1 MVVTLKDKNSRI
13 PIFHKK
19 SLSERLKYVETFANL
34 THQEVKEL
42 ESGTSL
48 PIPLAEKMSEN
59 VISVMSLPF
68 GVATNFMINGQ
79 DYLIPMVT
87 EEPSVIAAASH
98 GAKLAREAGG
108 FTTSGGLPL
117 MTGQILLANISNPA
131 HALKALNSKKQEFLA
146 IANLLDPILLEHG
159 GGAIDLTA
167 QELILNKELCLSLQL
182 SVNVGDAMGANIVNT
197 MTEYL
202 APLIQ
207 KVCGGQI
214 RLCIVSNFS
223 PERLV
228 QATAIWKKE
237 ALETQTVA
245 AIIQASDF
253 AAADIYRAVTHNKGI
268 MNGVIAVALATGN
281 DTRAIEAGAHG
292 YAAHT
297 GRYQP
302 LSWYKQNEAGDLV
315 GHLAIPLPVAT
326 VGGITKSHPT
336 ACLARKILG
345 ITNAQELASVIAAVG
360 LAQNFAALRAL
371 VTEGIQHGHM
381 RLHSQNIAIT
391 AGATGQAIEAI
402 ASQMIS
408 EKNISVAHARTLLTK
423 RSL

>member
-1 MVVTLKDKNSRI
+1 MVTLKDKNSRI
-13 PIFHKK
+13 PAFHKK

-34 THQEVKEL
+34 THQEIKEL
-42 ESGTSL
+42 ESGASL

-98 GAKLAREAGG
+98 GAKLARNADG
-108 FTTSGGLPL
+108 FTTSCGYPL
-117 MTGQILLANISNPA
+117 MIGQILLANISNSA
-131 HALKALNSKKQEFLA
+131 NALEALNNKKRELLA
-146 IANLLDPILLEHG
+146 LANQLDPILLEHG
-159 GGAIDLTA
+159 GGAVDLTA
-167 QELILNKELCLSLQL
+167 QELVLNKDLCLSIKLH
-182 SVNVGDAMGANIVNT
+182 VNVGDAMGANIVNT
-197 MTEYL
+197 MTEFI

-207 KVCGGQI
+207 KVCGGLV

-223 PERLV
+223 PDRLV
-228 QATAIWKKE
+228 HVTGTWDQ
-237 ALETQTVA
+237 ETLGLPTID
-245 AIIQASDF
+245 AIIQASAF

-292 YAAHT
+292 YAALT

-302 LSWYKQNEAGDLV
+302 LSWYEKNEAGDLV
-315 GHLAIPLPVAT
+315 GHLAMPLPIAT

-336 ACLARKILG
+336 ACIARKILT
-345 ITNAQELASVIAAVG
+345 ITSAQELAGVTAAVG

-391 AGATGQAIEAI
+391 AGATGQAIDNI
-402 ASQMIS
+402 AHQMIT
-408 EKNISVAHARTLLTK
+408 KKKISVAHARTLLTK
-423 RSL
+423 GSL

>member
-1 MVVTLKDKNSRI
+1 MKDINSRI
-13 PIFHKK
+13 PAFHKK
-19 SLSERLKYVETFANL
+19 SLNERLKYVETFANL
-34 THQEVKEL
+34 THQEIKEL

-48 PIPLAEKMSEN
+48 PIHLAEKMIEN

-98 GAKLAREAGG
+98 GAKLARNAGG
-108 FTTSGGLPL
+108 FTTSSGLPL
-117 MTGQILLANISNPA
+117 MTGQILLANISNSA
-131 HALKALNSKKQEFLA
+131 NALEALNNKKSEFLA
-146 IANLLDPILLEHG
+146 LANQLDPILLEHG

-167 QELILNKELCLSLQL
+167 QELVLNTDLCLSIKL
-182 SVNVGDAMGANIVNT
+182 SVNVGDAMGANVVNT
-197 MTEYL
+197 MAEYL

-207 KVCGGQI
+207 KVCGGQV

-228 QATAIWKKE
+228 RATATWKKE
-237 ALETQTVA
+237 TLETQTVA

-253 AAADIYRAVTHNKGI
+253 AAANIYRAVTHNKGI

-297 GRYQP
+297 DRYQP
-302 LSWYKQNEAGDLV
+302 LSWYEQNEAGDLE
-315 GHLAIPLPVAT
+315 GHLAMPLPIAT

-336 ACLARKILG
+336 ACIARKILG
-345 ITNAQELASVIAAVG
+345 VTSAPELAGVIAAVG

-381 RLHSQNIAIT
+381 QLHSKNIAIT
-391 AGATGQAIEAI
+391 AGATGQAIETI
-402 ASQMIS
+402 AHQMIS

-423 RSL
+423 GSL

>member
-1 MVVTLKDKNSRI
+1 MVTLKDKNSRI
-13 PIFHKK
+13 PDFHKK
-19 SLSERLKYVETFANL
+19 SLNERLKYVKTFASL
-34 THQEVKEL
+34 THQEIKDL
-42 ESGTSL
+42 ESGISL
-48 PIPLAEKMSEN
+48 SIPLAQKLSEN

-98 GAKLAREAGG
+98 GAKLARETGG
-108 FTTSGGLPL
+108 FTTSGSSPL
-117 MTGQILLANISNPA
+117 MTGQILLVSIPNSAN
-131 HALKALNSKKQEFLA
+131 ALEALNNKKQEFLA
-146 IANLLDPILLEHG
+146 LANQLDPILLEHG
-159 GGAIDLTA
+159 GGAVDLTA
-167 QELILNKELCLSLQL
+167 QELVLNKELCLSIKL
-182 SVNVGDAMGANIVNT
+182 SVNVGDAMGANIINT

-228 QATAIWKKE
+228 QATATWKKE
-237 ALETQTVA
+237 VLETQTIA

-281 DTRAIEAGAHG
+281 DTRSIEAGAHG

-315 GHLAIPLPVAT
+315 GHLVMPLPVAT

-336 ACLARKILG
+336 ACLARKILS
-345 ITNAQELASVIAAVG
+345 ITSAQELAGVIAAVG

-391 AGATGQAIEAI
+391 AGATGQAIETI
-402 ASQMIS
+402 ARHMVS
-408 EKNISVAHARTLLTK
+408 EKNISVAHARILLTE